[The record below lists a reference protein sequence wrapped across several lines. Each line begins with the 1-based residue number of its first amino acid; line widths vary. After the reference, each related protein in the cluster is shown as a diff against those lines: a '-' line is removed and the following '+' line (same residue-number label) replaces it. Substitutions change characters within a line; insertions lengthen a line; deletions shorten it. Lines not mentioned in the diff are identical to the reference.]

1 MAKQTSTFGR
11 TAEFYTVTKNYL
23 KNFMTILM
31 IYILN
36 FSLSGHMVFTSV
48 DFTAHWLYLS
58 ISLVRFMFF
67 AFSCKNVDII
77 YKDLDIPLFSVD
89 KIYINLAIQFL
100 LSFFYIIENFGN
112 AIKF

>member
-1 MAKQTSTFGR
+1 
-11 TAEFYTVTKNYL
+11 
-23 KNFMTILM
+23 
-31 IYILN
+31 
-36 FSLSGHMVFTSV
+36 
-48 DFTAHWLYLS
+48 
-58 ISLVRFMFF
+58 MFF